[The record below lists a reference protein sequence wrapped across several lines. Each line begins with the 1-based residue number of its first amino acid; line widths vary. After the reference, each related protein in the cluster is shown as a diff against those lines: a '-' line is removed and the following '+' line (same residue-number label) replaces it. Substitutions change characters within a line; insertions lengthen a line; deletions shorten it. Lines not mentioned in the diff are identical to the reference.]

1 MSKYDDL
8 IIASSKCV
16 AYWPLDDVG
25 GAAIDRKSG
34 TYNATGIGSGIT
46 RAQPGPVSQ
55 ALSYKGDNSAN
66 AQVRVPSSA
75 ALNGPGTTFELEFW
89 VQFNGD
95 QQQFFEKNGTH
106 SYRIQIQASGL
117 IIGILTT
124 GSGTYTAISSAGAVR
139 SGEWAMVSMV
149 WASNLL
155 IVFVNNVVAAATGT
169 AGSHTT
175 NTAALDLF
183 SQTAGQ
189 YVNDYA
195 TRFAL
200 YNAGLTNAERMSHY
214 RTGNFEAI
222 VFSRQRAARSLS
234 WALCDR
240 SGNQLTDLPART
252 GGSVEIELN
261 GPRRASVTAS
271 LEEDVARLA
280 MAYGTVLK
288 VWLAGTIIF
297 AGQVNLP
304 RWVGRD
310 REIELNAV
318 DASERLANSYTKGFA
333 KQTSIDQ
340 AEIMWR
346 LIAHAQ
352 TLHSLLSGGS
362 VGVVRG
368 ETPNSYLRERYYAD
382 GKQIWE
388 ALQEMSQ
395 VTNGPD
401 FELMPLDRTDG
412 VYSQLQTY
420 FPYQGYDR
428 TDTCIFTFNTQE
440 NNAVDFTSEPGG
452 GKIINFAIY
461 AGQAIE
467 GEPAPAWQ
475 AYHAD
480 SIAKY
485 GVFQHFEALPD
496 VKYTAT
502 LQEYAEMLVA
512 VRAEPVE
519 FFDLVPA
526 VEAGSSA
533 DGYYRDSNGLWVKQ
547 SVSSYGIPP
556 PFGPVESGGHY
567 WIGDEIRAIG
577 RDHGLRKDVR
587 GRVTFARISEVGEH
601 GDQLGVEL
609 TCAPT
614 IDAAGVTGAATTVST
629 EDFS

>member
-16 AYWPLDDVG
+16 AYWPFDDVG
-25 GAAIDRKSG
+25 GAALDRKSG

-46 RAQPGPVSQ
+46 RAQPGPTTDT
-55 ALSYKGDNSAN
+55 LSYKGDNSAN

-75 ALNGPGTTFELEFW
+75 ALNGPGAALELEFW

-106 SYRIQIQASGL
+106 SYRIQIQPSGL
-117 IIGILTT
+117 IIGILQTS
-124 GSGTYTAISSAGAVR
+124 SGLVLATSAVGAVR
-139 SGEWAMVSMV
+139 SGEWAMINMAFGSGV
-149 WASNLL
+149 L
-155 IVFVNNVVAAATGT
+155 IMFVNGVVVAAVAA

-200 YNAGLTNAERMSHY
+200 YNASLTGAERNSHY
-214 RTGNFEAI
+214 KTGNFEPI

-240 SGNQLTDLPART
+240 SGNQLTELPARSNA
-252 GGSVEIELN
+252 SVEIELN

-310 REIELNAV
+310 REIELSAV

-333 KQTSIDQ
+333 KQTNVDQ
-340 AEIMWR
+340 GAIMWN
-346 LIAHAQ
+346 LINHAQ
-352 TLHSLLSGGS
+352 GVHSILSGGS

-368 ETPNSYLRERYYAD
+368 ETPNSYLRERYYPD

-401 FELMPLDRTDG
+401 FELMALDRTDG
-412 VYSQLQTY
+412 VYAQLQTY

-452 GKIINFAIY
+452 GKIINFAVY
-461 AGQAIE
+461 GGQANE

-475 AYHAD
+475 AYHAG

-496 VKYTAT
+496 VKYTAQ

-533 DGYYRDSNGLWVKQ
+533 DGYYRDANGAWIKQ
-547 SVSSYGIPP
+547 SASSYGIPP

-577 RDHGLRKDVR
+577 RDHGMRKDVR
-587 GRVTFARISEVGEH
+587 GRVTFARLSEVGEH

-614 IDAAGVTGAATTVST
+614 IDAAGVTGAATTIST